1 MQLHR
6 IKYCITSSLTP
17 LHNAPQH
24 IVTQLPK
31 NTTTATLSQDGEN
44 KLSNKN
50 INDPE
55 VKITIEDDAPD
66 KENTFQKEKEDTKTT
81 KVKNKP
87 DTENMRITR
96 SRTKQLLQET
106 NNQQAQKP
114 ETLTFI
120 SKHIQEC
127 YTIHY
132 KSSKTH
138 IQQEVQ

>member
-6 IKYCITSSLTP
+6 IRYRITSSLTP

-31 NTTTATLSQDGEN
+31 NTTTIATLSQDGVN

-55 VKITIEDDAPD
+55 VKITIEDNAPD
-66 KENTFQKEKEDTKTT
+66 KENTFQKKKEDTKPT

-87 DTENMRITR
+87 ETENTRITR
-96 SRTKQLLQET
+96 SKTKKSQ
-106 NNQQAQKP
+106 
-114 ETLTFI
+114 
-120 SKHIQEC
+120 
-127 YTIHY
+127 Y
-132 KSSKTH
+132 KNS
-138 IQQEVQ
+138 